1 MTRATTHPVTPEGVF
16 AILEQDN
23 WFAALPA
30 ALKDAIVRHGCVRSH
45 KAGELLF
52 AAGDEPDGLYA
63 LLSGQINL
71 VSHTCAG
78 RQITQGVHR
87 PGAWFGYLALLDA
100 RPHCQ
105 DAATAG
111 PARTLRLNASVFR
124 RLLRD
129 TPAWHQHFTRL
140 LCDDVRLILAML
152 VDSLTSPLS
161 SRLASTLLDMSAVT
175 PDSRRP
181 APRLTQETLAGMVG
195 ASRQTVNRQLRDWQ
209 ARNIIRLGY
218 GVVTV
223 VDRAALASAA
233 HGDAGFR
240 RADHQVA

>member
-1 MTRATTHPVTPEGVF
+1 MTRATTNPVTPERIF
-16 AILEQDN
+16 AVLDQDS

-30 ALKDAIVRHGCVRSH
+30 ALKDVIVRHGCVRDH

-71 VSHTCAG
+71 VSNTCAG

-105 DAATAG
+105 DAAAAG
-111 PARTLRLNASVFR
+111 PARTLRLSASAFR
-124 RLLRD
+124 RVLRD
-129 TPAWHQHFTRL
+129 NPAWHQHFTQL
-140 LCDDVRLILAML
+140 LCGDVRLILAML

-161 SRLASTLLDMSAVT
+161 SRLASTLLDMSAVA
-175 PDSRRP
+175 PDCAAA

-233 HGDAGFR
+233 NGDAGFR
-240 RADHQVA
+240 RVDHQVA